1 MSNKA
6 PLSTRLC
13 AKITLLLEEENLS
26 YNEMVFL
33 INVLLPEYLKKYSKI
48 KLDDQQRTELKL
60 LSAGVRNDD

>member
-1 MSNKA
+1 MSNKV
-6 PLSTRLC
+6 PLFTRLC